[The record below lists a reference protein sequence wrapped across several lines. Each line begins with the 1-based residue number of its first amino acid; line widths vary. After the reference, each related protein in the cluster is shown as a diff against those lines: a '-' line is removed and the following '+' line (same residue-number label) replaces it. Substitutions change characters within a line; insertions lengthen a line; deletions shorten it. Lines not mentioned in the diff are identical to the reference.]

1 MDPLDQAGAAAIED
15 GAAPATVG
23 GDPAAIVDLA
33 VEAGAASPDRPR
45 EEVAPEVRAL
55 VQHWWQRT
63 SETADFSAAVARME
77 KDIQAIDGGS
87 AAQTEDATVSTVQH
101 IYRNAIQ
108 TVAMLVPPETGYR
121 WKPWEVAEPVPGMQE
136 PPALVEWRQRT
147 HGLGNVVTTLW
158 RRFGKKSN
166 LQEKIEAWI
175 QDAVHNRVAILK
187 IWWQSDL
194 ARDPI
199 SNDRLADEQD
209 QLARLRVLIEQ
220 YDTGEFQK
228 GDAQYQQMRQLMLSL
243 GVSELDV
250 HRGLVVETVPLGQ
263 YRIDPSVTGPEH
275 KAQAGWER
283 QDLLMTRD
291 QVLAKFDNIHPDDLN
306 EALTYDVDEQGRW
319 IKRVQ
324 EERTAT
330 NRSVQP
336 NDIGLRS
343 TGELKGD
350 DWLLVAEI
358 YDYGTNTRIVLIEGL
373 AYPAVEEPLVKQPAG
388 NSPYIVLVLNRRSG
402 SFYGFSDTELQAK
415 IQEARNRLR
424 EAEEQAREDARPRWA
439 YNPAVIN
446 DPKVIEAIT
455 SAKGGDMVPVPVGP
469 QEELSKAIV
478 PLAGNHEFNPVEYDD
493 SKLARE
499 QDKMAMMPEQAL
511 GVTGAAE
518 FAEEVKAAT
527 AGGNA
532 LARYRQTRIN
542 RALACLADKAAQ
554 LILMHC
560 PQELAVRLAGP
571 MAAIFYPPQPPDRHA
586 IYEGLDI
593 EVEVA
598 LDRQLDMDKRMRLL
612 VQWAEIMQKM
622 GVRFDAQTAGVMLG
636 RLLNMGEDAKGLI
649 LADPND
655 LVARLMAAIQEGK
668 VPLSPEAMAALAQA
682 GAMAQQQLAAA
693 MVQQAAQQAAAG
705 GAPPGQ
711 GPPAPAAPP
720 AQPPIA

>member
-1 MDPLDQAGAAAIED
+1 VDPLEQAGAAID
-15 GAAPATVG
+15 GEPPATVE

-33 VEAGAASPDRPR
+33 VEEGSATSERPR

-63 SETADFSAAVARME
+63 SETADFSAAVARQE
-77 KDIQAIDGGS
+77 KDFKAIDGGS
-87 AAQTEDATVSTVQH
+87 ATQIADAATSTVQH

-121 WKPWEVAEPVPGMQE
+121 WKPWEIAEPVPGMQE
-136 PPALVEWRQRT
+136 PPELVEWRQRT
-147 HGLGNVVTTLW
+147 HGLGNVVTALW

-166 LQEKIEAWI
+166 IQEKVEAWI
-175 QDAVHNRVAILK
+175 QDAVHHRVAVLK

-199 SNDRLADEQD
+199 SNDRLPDEQD
-209 QLARLRVLIEQ
+209 QLARLRVMIEG
-220 YDTGEFQK
+220 YDHNEFCK
-228 GDAQYQQMRQLMLSL
+228 GDAQYQQMRDLMRSL

-263 YRIDPSVTGPEH
+263 YRIDPTVTGPEH
-275 KAQAGWER
+275 KAQAEWER

-291 QVLAKFDNIHPDDLN
+291 QVLAKFDNIHPDDLQ

-319 IKRVQ
+319 IKSAQ

-358 YDYGTNTRIVLIEGL
+358 YDYGTNTRLVLVEGL
-373 AYPAVEEPLVKQPAG
+373 AYPAVDEPLVKQPAG
-388 NSPYIVLVLNRRSG
+388 NSPYVVLVLNRRSG
-402 SFYGFSDTELQAK
+402 SFYGFSDTELQDK
-415 IQEARNRLR
+415 TQEARNRMR
-424 EAEEQAREDARPRWA
+424 EDEEQAREDARPRWA
-439 YNPAVIN
+439 YNPGIIN
-446 DPKVIEAIT
+446 DPKVIEAI
-455 SAKGGDMVPVPVGP
+455 SNAKGGDMVPVPLAP
-469 QEELSKAIV
+469 SEDLSKALV
-478 PLAGNHEFNPVEYDD
+478 PLAGNHEFNPVEFDD

-511 GVTGAAE
+511 GVTGSAE

-527 AGGNA
+527 AGGTA

-542 RALACLADKAAQ
+542 RALAILADKAAQ

-571 MAAIFYPPQPPDRHA
+571 MAAIFYPPQPLDRQT

-612 VQWAEIMQKM
+612 VQWAEIMGKM

-649 LADPND
+649 MADPND

-668 VPLSPEAMAALAQA
+668 IPLAPETMAALAQA
-682 GAMAQQQLAAA
+682 GAMAQQQLVAA
-693 MVQQAAQQAAAG
+693 MAQQEAEKAAAG
-705 GAPPGQ
+705 GAPPAQ
-711 GPPAPAAPP
+711 GPP